1 MEVSVCPLV
10 LCHPERSC
18 RSSGKAVGGPQQ
30 SKNHGDVSGSS
41 PRQFGSTGGN
51 SFRSWC
57 RCWRVWDPSTARL
70 LRIREAVAS
79 LRMTGVREFRANGAA
94 LSRRSWSRWLGV
106 AFGFWPPRMRRGFR
120 RSRPVVY
127 RSSTGRSLFIFC
139 SSRSCVSCEAGHSE
153 IESDI
158 CCCPCRA
165 WRPLADRVLQG
176 SRIPALVPE

>member
-1 MEVSVCPLV
+1 MNWGTRSDVTWRLWKSLGGPFALSCSVIL
-10 LCHPERSC
+10 
-18 RSSGKAVGGPQQ
+18 SGVAVREASGNAVEGPQQ

-94 LSRRSWSRWLGV
+94 LPRRCWSRCFWILASNDASRISMVMVGGV
-106 AFGFWPPRMRRGFR
+106 ARNLGWATPPIRMASFNYI
-120 RSRPVVY
+120 SN
-127 RSSTGRSLFIFC
+127 
-139 SSRSCVSCEAGHSE
+139 
-153 IESDI
+153 
-158 CCCPCRA
+158 
-165 WRPLADRVLQG
+165 
-176 SRIPALVPE
+176 